1 LRRVAAARRSGGADA
16 SAAVAPAPV
25 RGEGVEGRIVEVLVL
40 VEVVRVVVE
49 VGFVVEVEFR
59 LRLVAPFVRRV
70 AVQGG

>member
-1 LRRVAAARRSGGADA
+1 
-16 SAAVAPAPV
+16 
-25 RGEGVEGRIVEVLVL
+25 VEGRTVEVLVL

-70 AVQGG
+70 AVHGG